1 LQCCPHPALEFG
13 AVEAQIDVELG
24 ESAGEV
30 RIELCDHVGEGVRAR
45 GLPPRPV
52 RRVSLF
58 GHQKVRQGAAHTS
71 ECEVT
76 DRAVDR
82 SELHAHP
89 LTMARRTGRCQYDPT
104 VPEQLVQRYLDQ
116 LVTEYAPVDDGALA
130 DYIPELT
137 EVDPTGFGL
146 TLSAADGYLYESG
159 DSRTEFTIQSI
170 SKPFTYA
177 LALDRVGQEAVDA
190 KIGVEPSGDAFNEIS
205 VDERTK
211 TPKNPM
217 INAGA
222 IAAVSLIPGASPDE
236 RFDKLREFYSAC
248 AGRPLEL
255 DENVYHSEKATGNRN
270 RAIAYMLTSFG
281 VLEDPDDV
289 LDVYFRQCSLKV
301 TSVDLARMAAT
312 LARGGINPQTGRR
325 VTDAKVV
332 QRTLSVMVTCGM
344 YNGAGDWV
352 SEVGMPAK
360 SGVGG
365 GIVAVLPGQL
375 GIGVYS
381 PLLDARGNSVRGVLM
396 CRSLSQR
403 LGLHFLSVG
412 RQERSTIRAAY
423 DVADGVRVY
432 EMHGDLMF
440 AGAEKVLRTA
450 DRDSD
455 GFTVAILDVTRVDT
469 INDPARSLLANMST
483 ALRAGG
489 RQGFLVDPDAAV
501 TRPDRGFDDVV
512 FKTLDDAV
520 AAAEQWLRDNP
531 IR

>member
-1 LQCCPHPALEFG
+1 
-13 AVEAQIDVELG
+13 
-24 ESAGEV
+24 
-30 RIELCDHVGEGVRAR
+30 
-45 GLPPRPV
+45 
-52 RRVSLF
+52 
-58 GHQKVRQGAAHTS
+58 
-71 ECEVT
+71 
-76 DRAVDR
+76 
-82 SELHAHP
+82 
-89 LTMARRTGRCQYDPT
+89 MAD
-104 VPEQLVQRYLDQ
+104 LVQRYLDE
-116 LVTEYAPVDDGALA
+116 LVAEYACVDDGAVA

-137 EVDPTGFGL
+137 RVDPTGFGL
-146 TLSAADGYLYESG
+146 TLSSADGFLYESG
-159 DSRTEFTIQSI
+159 DARTEFTIQSI

-177 LALDRVGQEAVDA
+177 LALDLAGHDAVDA

-205 VDERTK
+205 VDEHTK

-236 RFDKLREFYSAC
+236 RFATLEEFYSAC

-255 DENVYHSEKATGNRN
+255 DEDVYRSEKETGNRN

-281 VLEDPDDV
+281 VFDDPDDV

-325 VTDAKVV
+325 VTSAKVV

-352 SEVGMPAK
+352 SAVGMPAK

-365 GIVAVLPGQL
+365 GITAVLPGQL

-381 PLLDARGNSVRGVLM
+381 PLLDARGNSVRGVLA
-396 CRSLSQR
+396 CRALSER
-403 LGLHFLSVG
+403 LGLHFLCVS
-412 RQERSTIRAAY
+412 RESRATIRAVYEA
-423 DVADGVRVY
+423 AEGVRVY

-440 AGAEKVLRTA
+440 AGAEKVLRTV

-455 GFTVAILDVTRVDT
+455 GFSVAILDVTRVDS
-469 INDPARSLLANMST
+469 INDPARMLLAGLST
-483 ALRAGG
+483 TLSGAGK
-489 RQGFLVDPDAAV
+489 RGFLVDPDAAV
-501 TRPDRGFDDVV
+501 IRPGRGFDDVV
-512 FKTLDDAV
+512 FSTLEDAV
-520 AAAEQWLRDNP
+520 AAARQWQQANP
-531 IR
+531 AG